1 MQTNATKPAIDC
13 PRAHRPLAR
22 WFTTCALA
30 LCLSQAFVAHASGL
44 SQSQVSR
51 IERGVLATLSIEQL
65 CRIAS
70 VIGLDLSVKLYPGGA
85 PLRDQGQ
92 TNLIDRFRPHVG
104 PPLGLRAE
112 VPVPIDGDR
121 RAWDLQIVGAPKLIG
136 LEAETRIV
144 DCQALQR
151 RIALKARDSNIER
164 VILLVSD
171 TRANRAAIRA
181 AEASFREM
189 FPVPARDA
197 LRALREG
204 RDPGGWAIIML

>member
-1 MQTNATKPAIDC
+1 MRLC
-13 PRAHRPLAR
+13 HRILQIAGEEFR
-22 WFTTCALA
+22 TTRIGLG
-30 LCLSQAFVAHASGL
+30 LSQAFVAQASGL

-51 IERGVLATLSIEQL
+51 IERGVLATVSIEQL

-70 VIGLDLSVKLYPGGA
+70 VLGLDLSVKLYPGGA

-92 TNLIDRFRPHVG
+92 ANLIDRFRPYVRA
-104 PPLGLRAE
+104 PLGLRSE

-121 RAWDLQIVGAPKLIG
+121 RAWDLQIVGAAQLVG
-136 LEAETRIV
+136 VEAETRII
-144 DCQALQR
+144 DSQALQR
-151 RIALKARDSNIER
+151 RIALKARDSNIEQ

-189 FPVPARDA
+189 FPIPARDA

-204 RDPGGWAIIML
+204 HDPGGWAIIML

>member
-1 MQTNATKPAIDC
+1 M
-13 PRAHRPLAR
+13 
-22 WFTTCALA
+22 
-30 LCLSQAFVAHASGL
+30 
-44 SQSQVSR
+44 SR
-51 IERGVLATLSIEQL
+51 IERGVLATVSLEQL

-70 VIGLDLSVKLYPGGA
+70 VLGLDLSLKLYPGGA

-92 TNLIDRFRPHVG
+92 THLIDRFRPYVG
-104 PPLGLRAE
+104 KPLALRSE
-112 VPVPIDGDR
+112 VPVPIAGDQ
-121 RAWDLQIVGAPKLIG
+121 RAWDLHVIGAPKLVG
-136 LEAETRIV
+136 VEAETRIV
-144 DCQALQR
+144 DSQALQR
-151 RIALKARDSNIER
+151 RIALKARDSGIEQ

-204 RDPGGWAIIML
+204 RDPGGWSLILL